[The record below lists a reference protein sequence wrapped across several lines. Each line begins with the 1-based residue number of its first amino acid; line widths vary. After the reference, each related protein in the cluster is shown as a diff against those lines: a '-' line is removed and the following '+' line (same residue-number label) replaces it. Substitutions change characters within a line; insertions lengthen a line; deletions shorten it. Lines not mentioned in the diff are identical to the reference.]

1 MLFEKTSTNSTLGG
15 GDKSR
20 FKISFPDI
28 SDKDLSQDNE
38 YCTVHMDGTD
48 RRIRFHDYHEIYDIP
63 GLYEHIFYEKL
74 ECQSPAL
81 MAKLIEHEVKRGGE
95 EMESLTVLDL
105 GAGNGIMGEM
115 LSEVG
120 VNHMVGVDILP
131 EAAKAA
137 ERDRPGL
144 YEEYYPADLLHPPKQ
159 VEIEL
164 SGRKFNCLT
173 MIASLGFG
181 DVPPEVFAT
190 AYNYVEDGGYIA
202 FNLMDKFLDG
212 KDSSGFAEMIEG
224 ITDSGALEES
234 MRVHYV
240 HRLSISGDPIYY
252 QGIIGRKG
260 SDISGDFPRG

>member
-1 MLFEKTSTNSTLGG
+1 MTSH
-15 GDKSR
+15 
-20 FKISFPDI
+20 
-28 SDKDLSQDNE
+28 QDNE
-38 YCTVHMDGTD
+38 YCTVHMDGTE

-81 MAKLIEHEVKRGGE
+81 MARLIEHEVKRGGGE
-95 EMESLTVLDL
+95 LESLKVLDV
-105 GAGNGIMGEM
+105 GAGNGIMGEK
-115 LSEVG
+115 LSDVG

-144 YEEYYPADLLHPPKQ
+144 YEEYYPANLLHPPKE
-159 VEIEL
+159 VEAGL
-164 SGRKFNCLT
+164 SEGKFKCLT
-173 MIASLGFG
+173 MIAALGFG
-181 DVPPEVFAT
+181 DIPPKVFAT
-190 AYNYVEDGGYIA
+190 AFNYVENGGYIA
-202 FNLMDKFLDG
+202 FNLMADFLEG
-212 KDSSGFAEMIEG
+212 KDPSGFADLIED

-260 SDISGDFPRG
+260 ADISGGILGG

>member
-1 MLFEKTSTNSTLGG
+1 MLFEKPDTYFISGG

-20 FKISFPDI
+20 FKISFPEA
-28 SDKDLSQDNE
+28 SENDLPQDRE
-38 YCTVHMDGTD
+38 YCTVHMDGAE

-81 MAKLIEHEVKRGGE
+81 MARLIEHEVKRGGE
-95 EMESLTVLDL
+95 ELESLNVLDV

-115 LSEVG
+115 LSDVG

-131 EAAKAA
+131 EAARAA

-144 YEEYYPADLLHPPKQ
+144 YEEYYPADLLNPPKE
-159 VEIEL
+159 VETGL
-164 SGRKFNCLT
+164 SERNFNCLT
-173 MIASLGFG
+173 MIAALGFG
-181 DVPPEVFAT
+181 DIPPEVFAS
-190 AYNYVEDGGYIA
+190 AFNYVEDGGYIA
-202 FNLMDKFLDG
+202 FNLLDEFLEE
-212 KDSSGFAEMIEG
+212 KDPSGFAEMIEE
-224 ITDSGALEES
+224 ITDSGTLEES

-260 SDISGDFPRG
+260 SDISGGFVRG